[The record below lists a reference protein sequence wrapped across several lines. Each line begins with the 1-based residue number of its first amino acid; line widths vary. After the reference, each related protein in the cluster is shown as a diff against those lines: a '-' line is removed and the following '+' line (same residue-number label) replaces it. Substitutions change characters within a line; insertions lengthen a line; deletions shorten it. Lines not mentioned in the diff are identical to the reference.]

1 MTRRKLRY
9 EETPRWRPGNAP
21 KDSISPS
28 HPTSKSKRRKQM
40 DGEGKGKGEAG
51 I

>member
-1 MTRRKLRY
+1 MRKKRDGDQEKLRT
-9 EETPRWRPGNAP
+9 TPTE
-21 KDSISPS
+21 DSISPS

-40 DGEGKGKGEAG
+40 DGEEKGKGEAG